1 MKKVAFLF
9 LILFSFGFG
18 SEYKT
23 IISVAPGLN
32 ISKNEINEN
41 NILIQN
47 EIKNEIKMA
56 KEQMEQWL
64 SLSAGEEEAVVAFL
78 FSISMD
84 EIFKAN
90 IKNIKYNTI
99 NNASVVIEFEVIK
112 EVDSDFYKNIE
123 LKLGGKLDLEDKKN
137 REKFKEI
144 FIKEIKKV
152 KRENIIQEFEFE
164 KKNGKWESKDS
175 IFDF

>member
-1 MKKVAFLF
+1 
-9 LILFSFGFG
+9 
-18 SEYKT
+18 
-23 IISVAPGLN
+23 
-32 ISKNEINEN
+32 
-41 NILIQN
+41 
-47 EIKNEIKMA
+47 
-56 KEQMEQWL
+56 
-64 SLSAGEEEAVVAFL
+64 
-78 FSISMD
+78 MD